1 MKKFI
6 QHTNLIFTAWNQNH
20 SERELCVKNGGTGM

>member
-1 MKKFI
+1 MKTFL

-20 SERELCVKNGGTGM
+20 EKGFLCDIIAM

>member
-1 MKKFI
+1 MKTFL

-20 SERELCVKNGGTGM
+20 EKGFLCDTDLG